1 MKFLC
6 RLKEKMFVRPLA
18 QVLVHGKCPFIK
30 KISDDSVLCTGHS
43 SGHLGYITKS
53 TSKNLCAHRA
63 YILVSNKHSLLLL
76 LSSSLSWISSMSVQ
90 KLFRDFRDYENKVAL
105 QGSIPRCVIMLSG
118 TIQVMANWISIEH
131 QGLTVSNT
139 IILHY
144 HLQGLYSG

>member
-1 MKFLC
+1 
-6 RLKEKMFVRPLA
+6 
-18 QVLVHGKCPFIK
+18 
-30 KISDDSVLCTGHS
+30 
-43 SGHLGYITKS
+43 
-53 TSKNLCAHRA
+53 
-63 YILVSNKHSLLLL
+63 
-76 LSSSLSWISSMSVQ
+76 MSVQ